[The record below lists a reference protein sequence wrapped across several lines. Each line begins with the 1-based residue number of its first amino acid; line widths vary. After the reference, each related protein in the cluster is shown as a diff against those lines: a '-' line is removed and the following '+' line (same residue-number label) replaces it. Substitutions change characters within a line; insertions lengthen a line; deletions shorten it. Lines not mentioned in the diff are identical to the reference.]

1 MNTMNTN
8 TPTMN
13 TYRPQD
19 SMEII
24 ALEAMT
30 DSLHACL
37 SSMEEAK
44 GNVPA
49 GNHCPFH
56 DVLTTYHRT
65 LNRIADLRKAQLAH
79 LAH

>member
-1 MNTMNTN
+1 
-8 TPTMN
+8 MN
-13 TYRPQD
+13 TYTPQD
-19 SMEII
+19 SLEIT
-24 ALEAMT
+24 ALSSMA

-37 SSMEEAK
+37 RSMEEAK
-44 GNVPA
+44 KDIPA
-49 GNHCPFH
+49 GNHSPFY